1 MHKIKNTVGH
11 PSKMAICFVLD
22 GSILLSI
29 EFLTIIPTAKSGA
42 TVYADFFTDALQSMT
57 VYVCKACVG

>member
-11 PSKMAICFVLD
+11 SSKMAICFVLD

-29 EFLTIIPTAKSGA
+29 EFLTIIPTGKSGA
-42 TVYADFFTDALQSMT
+42 TVYADFFTDALQSRE
-57 VYVCKACVG
+57 